1 MNRRLIIRM
10 LGALLLIEAVAM
22 VPALIVS
29 LVYPNNAS
37 YDLGYHDTSALCCS
51 ILINVVA
58 GLALSFIP
66 GKDKESHLRLKE
78 GFIITALGWI
88 FLGLFGAVPFML
100 SGIIPRFEEAFF
112 ETVSGLTTTGASIVT
127 SDKFDVFPHG
137 LMFWRATTHWIGG
150 MGVLVLT
157 LALLPKLTG
166 RTAHLVKAES
176 PGPSL
181 SKLVPKT
188 GTTAKILYRIYIVL
202 SLLEFFIL
210 LLCGLNPYEAAIHT
224 MATAGT
230 GGFSC
235 YGDSIK
241 AFSNKEMFPNVNGL
255 AVDISI
261 TVFMF
266 MFGINFALYYRFL
279 IGERFKAF
287 FRDEEF
293 RWYFTLA
300 VGFIILVSLIN
311 LDHYNGDFLTS
322 LRYGSFQISSIM
334 STTGFVT
341 YDYNQW
347 PAASH
352 IIIIIAMLIGS
363 CAGSTAGGI
372 KVIRIILLSKLSR
385 RNIRATGQ
393 PKKMDVIRLDGKA
406 VDEHMLSQ
414 IAQFAFMYIALI
426 LIGSFIMS
434 LGSGYDLTTNLSAAL
449 TCVSNVGPGLGSV
462 GPVYN
467 YAGYGI
473 LAKMTASFLMLFG
486 RLELLPLFILFTRS
500 AWHKY

>member
-10 LGALLLIEAVAM
+10 LGALLLIEAAAM
-22 VPALIVS
+22 VPSLLVAL
-29 LVYPNNAS
+29 Y
-37 YDLGYHDTSALCCS
+37 YRDGDFSAIAYS
-51 ILINVVA
+51 ILINIAA
-58 GLALSFIP
+58 GSALSILP
-66 GKDKESHLRLKE
+66 GKARDSHLRLKE

-88 FLGLFGAVPFML
+88 FLGLFGAAPFML
-100 SGIIPRFEEAFF
+100 SGIIPRFEDAFF

-127 SDKFDVFPHG
+127 TDMFNHFPHG
-137 LMFWRATTHWIGG
+137 VMFWRATTHWIGG

-166 RTAHLVKAES
+166 RTAHLVRAES

-188 GTTAKILYRIYIVL
+188 GTTAKILYKIYILL
-202 SLLEFFIL
+202 SVVEFSALLI
-210 LLCGLNPYEAAIHT
+210 CGMNPYEAAVHT

-235 YGDSIK
+235 YGDSI
-241 AFSNKEMFPNVNGL
+241 AHFNSIP
-255 AVDISI
+255 VDVTI

-266 MFGINFALYYRFL
+266 MFGVNFALYYKFL

-293 RWYFTLA
+293 RWYFIFA
-300 VGFIILVSLIN
+300 VVFILLITLIN
-311 LDHYNGDFLTS
+311 LQHYDGDFLTS
-322 LRYGSFQISSIM
+322 LRYGSFQVSSIM

-341 YDYNQW
+341 YDFNQW
-347 PAASH
+347 PAAAH
-352 IIIIIAMLIGS
+352 IIIVIAMLIGS

-372 KVIRIILLSKLSR
+372 KVIRIILLGKLSR
-385 RNIRATGQ
+385 RNVRATGQ
-393 PKKMDVIRLDGKA
+393 ARRMEVIRLDGKA

-414 IAQFAFMYIALI
+414 IAQFVFMYIALI
-426 LIGSFIMS
+426 LIGGFLMS
-434 LGSGYDLTTNLSAAL
+434 LKSDYDVTTNLSAAL
-449 TCVSNVGPGLGSV
+449 TCVSNVGPGLGAV
-462 GPVYN
+462 GPVSN
-467 YAGYGI
+467 YAGYTI
-473 LAKMTASFLMLFG
+473 HAKLIASFLMLFG

>member
-1 MNRRLIIRM
+1 MNRRLIVRM
-10 LGALLLIEAVAM
+10 LGALLLIEAAAM
-22 VPALIVS
+22 IPALLIS
-29 LVYPNNAS
+29 LYYRDGDFSAI
-37 YDLGYHDTSALCCS
+37 GYS
-51 ILINVVA
+51 ILINITS
-58 GLALSFIP
+58 GSILSFLP
-66 GKDKESHLRLKE
+66 KKDRDSHLRLKE

-127 SDKFDVFPHG
+127 SEMFDRFPRG
-137 LMFWRATTHWIGG
+137 VMFWRATTHWIGG

-166 RTAHLVKAES
+166 RTAHLVRAES

-188 GTTAKILYRIYIVL
+188 GATAKILYKIYILL
-202 SLLEFFIL
+202 SLIEFVTL
-210 LLCGLNPYEAAIHT
+210 LICGLSPYDAAVHT

-230 GGFSC
+230 GGFSN
-235 YGDSIK
+235 YGKSI
-241 AFSNKEMFPNVNGL
+241 AQFNSVPVEV
-255 AVDISI
+255 AI

-266 MFGINFALYYRFL
+266 MFGVNFALYYRFL
-279 IGERFKAF
+279 IGERFRAF
-287 FRDEEF
+287 LHDEEF
-293 RWYFTLA
+293 RWYFIFA
-300 VGFIILVSLIN
+300 VSFMLIVSLIN

-341 YDYNQW
+341 YDFNQW

-352 IIIIIAMLIGS
+352 IIIVIAMLIGS

-393 PKKMDVIRLDGKA
+393 PKKMEVIRLDGKA

-414 IAQFAFMYIALI
+414 IAQFVFMYIALV
-426 LIGSFIMS
+426 LIGGFVMS

-467 YAGYGI
+467 YAGYTVH
-473 LAKMTASFLMLFG
+473 AKLIASFLMLFG

>member
-10 LGALLLIEAVAM
+10 LGALLLIEAAAM
-22 VPALIVS
+22 VPSLLIS
-29 LVYPNNAS
+29 LCYQ
-37 YDLGYHDTSALCCS
+37 DGDTFSICCS
-51 ILINVVA
+51 ILINIAA
-58 GLALSFIP
+58 GSALSFFP
-66 GKDKESHLRLKE
+66 RKDRNSHLRLKE

-88 FLGLFGAVPFML
+88 FLGIFGAVPFIL
-100 SGIIPRFEEAFF
+100 SGIIPRFEDAFF

-127 SDKFDVFPHG
+127 SEMFDSFPRG

-166 RTAHLVKAES
+166 RTAHLVRAES

-181 SKLVPKT
+181 SKLVPRT
-188 GTTAKILYRIYIVL
+188 GTTAKILYRIYILL
-202 SLLEFFIL
+202 SLIEFFTL
-210 LLCGLNPYEAAIHT
+210 LICGLSPYDAAIHT

-235 YGDSIK
+235 YGSSI
-241 AFSNKEMFPNVNGL
+241 AHYNSVPVEI
-255 AVDISI
+255 AV
-261 TVFMF
+261 TVFML
-266 MFGINFALYYRFL
+266 MFGVNFALYYRFL
-279 IGERFKAF
+279 IGEKFKAF

-293 RWYFTLA
+293 RWYFIFA
-300 VGFIILVSLIN
+300 VSFMLIISLIN

-341 YDYNQW
+341 YDFNQW

-352 IIIIIAMLIGS
+352 IIIVIAMLIGS

-385 RNIRATGQ
+385 RNVRATGQ

-414 IAQFAFMYIALI
+414 IAQFVFMYIALI
-426 LIGSFIMS
+426 LIGGFIMS
-434 LGSGYDLTTNLSAAL
+434 LCSGYDLTTNLSAAL

-462 GPVYN
+462 GPIYN
-467 YAGYGI
+467 YAGYTVH
-473 LAKMTASFLMLFG
+473 AKITASFLMLFG
-486 RLELLPLFILFTRS
+486 RLELLPMFILFTRS
-500 AWHKY
+500 AWKKY

>member
-10 LGALLLIEAVAM
+10 LGALLLIEAAAM
-22 VPALIVS
+22 TPAIII
-29 LVYPNNAS
+29 AFWFGEG
-37 YDLGYHDTSALCCS
+37 DASALGCS
-51 ILINVVA
+51 ILINLITGCA
-58 GLALSFIP
+58 MSFLP
-66 GKDKESHLRLKE
+66 GKEKNSKLRLKE

-88 FLGLFGAVPFML
+88 LLGIFGAIPFIL
-100 SGIIPRFEEAFF
+100 SGILPRFEEAFF
-112 ETVSGLTTTGASIVT
+112 ETVSGLTTTGASVFT
-127 SDKFDVFPHG
+127 QETFDRATHG
-137 LMFWRATTHWIGG
+137 IIFWRATTHWIGG

-166 RTAHLVKAES
+166 RTSHLVKAES

-188 GTTAKILYRIYIVL
+188 GTTAKILYKIYILL
-202 SLLEFFIL
+202 SLLEFLTL
-210 LLCGLNPYEAAIHT
+210 LICGLSPFDAAVHT

-230 GGFSC
+230 GGFSR
-235 YGDSIK
+235 YGDSI
-241 AFSNKEMFPNVNGL
+241 AHYNSVPVE
-255 AVDISI
+255 AAI

-266 MFGINFALYYRFL
+266 MFGVNFALYYKFL

-287 FRDEEF
+287 FKDEEF
-293 RWYFTLA
+293 RWYFIFA
-300 VGFIILVSLIN
+300 VGFMLLVTILN
-311 LDHYNGDFLTS
+311 LDYYHGDFLTS

-341 YDYNQW
+341 YDFNNW

-372 KVIRIILLSKLSR
+372 KVIRIIILCKLSR

-393 PKKMDVIRLDGKA
+393 PKKLDVVRIDGKA

-414 IAQFAFMYIALI
+414 IAQFAFMYVTLVLVGGFI
-426 LIGSFIMS
+426 LSVGSP
-434 LGSGYDLTTNLSAAL
+434 YDLVTNMSASL
-449 TCVSNVGPGLGSV
+449 TCVSNVGPGLGAV
-462 GPVYN
+462 GPIYN

-473 LAKMTASFLMLFG
+473 HAKLTASFLMLFG

>member
-1 MNRRLIIRM
+1 MNRKLIMRM
-10 LGALLLIEAVAM
+10 LGSLLLIEAIAM
-22 VPALIVS
+22 LPAFLISLYYGDGDALPLFFSMLINIVS
-29 LVYPNNAS
+29 GFVMFFLFKPDA
-37 YDLGYHDTSALCCS
+37 D
-51 ILINVVA
+51 
-58 GLALSFIP
+58 
-66 GKDKESHLRLKE
+66 SHLRLKE

-88 FLGLFGAVPFML
+88 FLGLFGSLPFMFSKAL
-100 SGIIPRFEEAFF
+100 PRFEDAFF
-112 ETVSGLTTTGASIVT
+112 ETVSGLTTTGASVVT
-127 SDKFDVFPHG
+127 EFDGFPRG
-137 LMFWRATTHWIGG
+137 VMFWRATTHWIGG

-166 RTAHLVKAES
+166 RTSHLIRAES

-188 GTTAKILYRIYIVL
+188 GTTAKILYRIYI
-202 SLLEFFIL
+202 LLTLIEFVTL
-210 LLCGLNPYEAAIHT
+210 LICGLSPYDAAIHSF
-224 MATAGT
+224 ATAGT
-230 GGFSC
+230 GGFSN
-235 YGDSIK
+235 YGKSI
-241 AFSNKEMFPNVNGL
+241 AHFNSVPVEI
-255 AVDISI
+255 AI
-261 TVFMF
+261 TIFMF
-266 MFGINFALYYRFL
+266 MFGVNFALYYKFL

-293 RWYFTLA
+293 RWYLIFA
-300 VGFIILVSLIN
+300 VSFMLLITFIN
-311 LDHYNGDFLTS
+311 LQHYNGDFLTS

-341 YDYNQW
+341 YDFNQW

-352 IIIIIAMLIGS
+352 IIIVISMLIGS

-414 IAQFAFMYIALI
+414 IAQFVFMYIALV
-426 LIGSFIMS
+426 LIGGFIMS
-434 LGSGYDLTTNLSAAL
+434 LGSNYDLTTNLSASL
-449 TCVSNVGPGLGSV
+449 TCVSNVGPGLGAV

-467 YAGYGI
+467 YAGYTI
-473 LAKMTASFLMLFG
+473 HAKVTASFLMLFG

>member
-1 MNRRLIIRM
+1 MNRKLIIRM
-10 LGALLLIEAVAM
+10 LGSLLLIEAIAM
-22 VPALIVS
+22 LPSFLIAMYYMDGDS
-29 LVYPNNAS
+29 LPLLYA
-37 YDLGYHDTSALCCS
+37 
-51 ILINVVA
+51 ILINTVV
-58 GLALSFIP
+58 GSCMFFLFRP
-66 GKDKESHLRLKE
+66 DPDSHLRLKE

-88 FLGLFGAVPFML
+88 ILGLFGSLPFIL
-100 SGIIPRFEEAFF
+100 SRSLPRFEDAFF
-112 ETVSGLTTTGASIVT
+112 ETVSGLTTTGASVVT
-127 SDKFDVFPHG
+127 LFEGFPRG
-137 LMFWRATTHWIGG
+137 VMFWRATTHWIGG

-166 RTAHLVKAES
+166 RTSHLIRAES

-188 GTTAKILYRIYIVL
+188 GATAKILYRIYI
-202 SLLEFFIL
+202 LLTLIEFVTL
-210 LLCGLNPYEAAIHT
+210 LLCGLNPYDAAIHSF
-224 MATAGT
+224 ATAGT
-230 GGFSC
+230 GGFSN
-235 YGDSIK
+235 YGKSI
-241 AFSNKEMFPNVNGL
+241 AQFNSVPVEIV
-255 AVDISI
+255 I

-266 MFGINFALYYRFL
+266 MFGVNFALYFRFL
-279 IGERFKAF
+279 TGEHFKAF

-293 RWYFTLA
+293 RWYLIFA
-300 VGFIILVSLIN
+300 VSFILLVSFIN
-311 LDHYNGDFLTS
+311 LDHYHGDFMMS

-341 YDYNQW
+341 YDFNQW

-352 IIIIIAMLIGS
+352 IIIVIAMLIGS

-393 PKKMDVIRLDGKA
+393 PKKIDVIRLDGKA

-414 IAQFAFMYIALI
+414 IAQFVFMYIALV
-426 LIGSFIMS
+426 LIGGFVMS
-434 LGSGYDLTTNLSAAL
+434 VGSQYDLTTNLSASL

-462 GPVYN
+462 GPIYN
-467 YAGYGI
+467 YAGYSVH
-473 LAKMTASFLMLFG
+473 AKLMASFLMLFG

>member
-1 MNRRLIIRM
+1 MNRKLIIRM
-10 LGALLLIEAVAM
+10 LGALLLIEAAAM
-22 VPALIVS
+22 FPAFMISAVS
-29 LVYPNNAS
+29 GEG
-37 YDLGYHDTSALCCS
+37 DMQALLS
-51 ILINVVA
+51 GILINVLT
-58 GLALSFIP
+58 GSLMYLIP
-66 GKDKESHLRLKE
+66 RLEKNAHLRLKE

-88 FLGLFGAVPFML
+88 LLGVFGCFPFML
-100 SGIIPRFEEAFF
+100 SGTLPRFEDAFF
-112 ETVSGLTTTGASIVT
+112 ETVSGLTTTGASVFT
-127 SDKFDVFPHG
+127 QYTFDRSTHG
-137 LMFWRATTHWIGG
+137 IMFWRATTHWIGG

-188 GTTAKILYRIYIVL
+188 GTTAKILYRIYILL
-202 SLLEFFIL
+202 SLLEFVTLI
-210 LLCGLNPYEAAIHT
+210 LCGLTPYDAAVHT

-230 GGFSC
+230 GGFST
-235 YGDSIK
+235 YGKSI
-241 AFSNKEMFPNVNGL
+241 AQFESIPVEI
-255 AVDISI
+255 AI

-266 MFGINFALYYRFL
+266 MFGVNFALYYRFL

-293 RWYFTLA
+293 RWYCIFA
-300 VGFIILVSLIN
+300 VTFILLVSLIN
-311 LDHYNGDFLTS
+311 LSHYQGDFFTS

-341 YDYNQW
+341 YDFNQW

-352 IIIIIAMLIGS
+352 IIIVIAMLIGS

-372 KVIRIILLSKLSR
+372 KVIRIILLTKSSR

-393 PKKMDVIRLDGKA
+393 PKRMDVIRLDGKA

-414 IAQFAFMYIALI
+414 IAQFAFMYIVLI
-426 LIGSFIMS
+426 LAGGFVMS
-434 LGSGYDLTTNLSAAL
+434 LGSGYDLVTNLSASL
-449 TCVSNVGPGLGSV
+449 TCVSNVGPGLGAV

-467 YAGYGI
+467 YAGFSI
-473 LAKMTASFLMLFG
+473 HAKMTASFLMLFG